1 MSYDKYYENLY
12 RDGKLNNR
20 FVTYLSAIDMENSLL
35 NRDAFKNNP
44 IADICSNYACR
55 SKIFYDAI
63 NAPLGFLN
71 DDVQVIYD
79 YTLSHIESILEKPNQ
94 NIIKEQKL
102 IAKEKVKQLEPK
114 TFNWLANKPGISIK
128 EKMAYVNKISSP
140 VKRYT
145 YNIKENQVVLA
156 FYKDIARLLNSKISF
171 YENNA
176 DLFGQS
182 NEELYAL
189 KSKLNKIKYKLRNEF
204 DEVVEKD
211 YSTPNNA
218 LLGNK
223 DYSAIWKSYVE
234 LKQANIDY
242 TDSFDRYVK
251 SFKAM
256 FITLLLNKYD
266 FVEQSLSYDEID
278 QCILYKIEDEILK
291 EIIIRDGFTIV
302 IKEYSLDGV
311 AKETNETKYAI
322 NFIELET
329 ESLGGIPFKLVVN
342 NEEIGEFTADNLGF
356 KLAFDD
362 ICKHLSLEIG
372 DRTIEEIHKVD
383 LDLLS
388 LNSFDNRAYPLS
400 KPITATFDKDFYENK
415 NIYIA
420 NSAIIE
426 LNDYK
431 NPHFLP
437 YLRLLSKKSNDFN
450 KSTVIYDISDN
461 YDEFSSAELRRN
473 ISSVFSKSYPVWRS
487 ILLGES
493 LDNKENVEYVVD
505 MCGSSKSVV
514 VSRLERKNDRF
525 VHCGAVEAPIYLQ
538 NFNEYDFLSF
548 YLSQY
553 EREYNVLFPEEVKN
567 SFIRSGALNKVLQK
581 EQDNAVLVYGD
592 SEHHEYF
599 IIKFDKNIFLDA
611 CLKFIGTA
619 KQIVEHY
626 DETKTVFIVPNFLK
640 ELAAKYDTFVCN
652 EYLRKG
658 SKIISKRLENGEVCW
673 YERLPKL
680 SLEVIKNGMFDS
692 LMLVENKECENI
704 IGRSIT
710 IDIPEEFTL
719 TKGEANYIL
728 PLNKSFVGDENESFI
743 AKAEDKTF
751 PLGEDVKVKLKLTY
765 CFGAENS
772 YLLKLVPIESA
783 PFKEIEIKWEKEEG
797 SNVFYSPK
805 IIDNILTN
813 DDIDKEIEVEIPK
826 YKERLNKSMDQVK
839 RGSYIYTAR
848 DGRIY
853 DNLKSARKNL
863 SVLANKKQRLIAT
876 NKVSKNAL
884 DQIFDSSLLDDTD
897 ILIDYYEEN
906 SADKLDYL
914 KKMIN
919 LDDTLVGL
927 SLDKDLFINNELH
940 YNYGCYGRYL
950 NSNPEDKRII
960 DMAYNDLLSIVSENN
975 YFQKRKIRIFLE
987 KFTSVTVGNHLA
999 IKQMSLINN
1008 RFIHLLMNVIV
1019 DVLKEL
1025 TKFNWYQEDIEEAY
1039 GNNRF
1044 ENIYMIRH
1052 CYEILIGM
1060 LYCRDDISFTDLRPN
1075 GICSKQLLFYIKEL
1089 NCILM
1094 SLNGIEDMEK
1104 KLKTKYVMNV
1114 EVPNNLHKMWD
1125 VAYILILCLSG
1136 DERANYITIGEK
1148 E

>member
-35 NRDAFKNNP
+35 NRDAFKNNQ
-44 IADICSNYACR
+44 IADICSNYAYR
-55 SKIFYDAI
+55 SKNFFDAI
-63 NAPLGFLN
+63 NAPLGFIN

-94 NIIKEQKL
+94 GIIKEQKL
-102 IAKEKVKQLEPK
+102 VAKEKVKQLEPK
-114 TFNWLANKPGISIK
+114 TFNWLANKPGMSIK

-156 FYKDIARLLNSKISF
+156 FYKDISRLLNSKISF
-171 YENNA
+171 YETNA
-176 DLFGQS
+176 DLFGPS
-182 NEELYAL
+182 NEEIFRL

-234 LKQANIDY
+234 LKQTNIDY
-242 TDSFDRYVK
+242 TDSFDRYIK

-311 AKETNETKYAI
+311 AKETNETKYVI
-322 NFIELET
+322 NFIEIET
-329 ESLGGIPFKLVVN
+329 ESLSGIPFKLVVN

-420 NSAIIE
+420 NSAIVE

-437 YLRLLSKKSNDFN
+437 YLRLLSKKLNDFN

-473 ISSVFSKSYPVWRS
+473 ISSIFSKSYPVWRS

-505 MCGSSKSVV
+505 MCGSSKSIV

-525 VHCGAVEAPIYLQ
+525 VHCGVVEAPIYLQ

-548 YLSQY
+548 YLSEY
-553 EREYNVLFPEEVKN
+553 EKEYNVLFPEEVKN

-581 EQDNAVLVYGD
+581 EQDIPVLVYGN

-599 IIKFDKNIFLDA
+599 IIQFDKNIFIDA
-611 CLKFIGTA
+611 CLKFIGSA
-619 KQIVEHY
+619 KQIAEY
-626 DETKTVFIVPNFLK
+626 YGETKTQFIVPNFLK
-640 ELAAKYDTFVCN
+640 ELATKYDAFVCN
-652 EYLRKG
+652 EDLRKG

-710 IDIPEEFTL
+710 IDVPEEFTL
-719 TKGEANYIL
+719 TKGETNYIL
-728 PLNKSFVGDENESFI
+728 PLNKSFVGDENEAFV
-743 AKAEDKTF
+743 AKAEDKSF
-751 PLGEDVKVKLKLTY
+751 PLDEDVKVKLKLTY

-772 YLLKLVPIESA
+772 YLLKLVPVERA
-783 PFKEIEIKWEKEEG
+783 PFDKIDIKWEKEITNENIINPKIKTTKYDEKTIG
-797 SNVFYSPK
+797 YRFNDFQRLSERLYELRSNNVFHISGFDGYLRGIKYVSNDYGRMVNFSEEMRKQANEVVQNYEVAKNFKFLKK
-805 IIDNILTN
+805 ILLSTKKYNEFDVVT
-813 DDIDKEIEVEIPK
+813 IE
-826 YKERLNKSMDQVK
+826 Q
-839 RGSYIYTAR
+839 A
-848 DGRIY
+848 
-853 DNLKSARKNL
+853 
-863 SVLANKKQRLIAT
+863 IAT
-876 NKVSKNAL
+876 FETNTKYFDKQNSKS
-884 DQIFDSSLLDDTD
+884 FKHV
-897 ILIDYYEEN
+897 EN
-906 SADKLDYL
+906 
-914 KKMIN
+914 
-919 LDDTLVGL
+919 
-927 SLDKDLFINNELH
+927 
-940 YNYGCYGRYL
+940 CYGRYL
-950 NSNPEDKRII
+950 ANHYSNEVYELLIEDITHEISHDNYLRKERIHQLISSISDIVACNPFRFDELASENINISRLVLKSITKILNDISLIDLNEIGQFKDDYSKKRFINNLGYTI
-960 DMAYNDLLSIVSENN
+960 RQSIEILLS
-975 YFQKRKIRIFLE
+975 FL
-987 KFTSVTVGNHLA
+987 FLR
-999 IKQMSLINN
+999 QRL
-1008 RFIHLLMNVIV
+1008 F
-1019 DVLKEL
+1019 
-1025 TKFNWYQEDIEEAY
+1025 
-1039 GNNRF
+1039 F
-1044 ENIYMIRH
+1044 E
-1052 CYEILIGM
+1052 
-1060 LYCRDDISFTDLRPN
+1060 DLRPN
-1075 GICSKQLLFYIKEL
+1075 GAIAKEIIHSIKQINKGYYMNYLKFFDE
-1089 NCILM
+1089 N
-1094 SLNGIEDMEK
+1094 DK
-1104 KLKTKYVMNV
+1104 KKPRLDTKYNMNFKDIDSNL
-1114 EVPNNLHKMWD
+1114 NNMWNE
-1125 VAYILILCLSG
+1125 AYCLILYLSG
-1136 DERANYITIGEK
+1136 DERANYIKIGGGE
-1148 E
+1148 